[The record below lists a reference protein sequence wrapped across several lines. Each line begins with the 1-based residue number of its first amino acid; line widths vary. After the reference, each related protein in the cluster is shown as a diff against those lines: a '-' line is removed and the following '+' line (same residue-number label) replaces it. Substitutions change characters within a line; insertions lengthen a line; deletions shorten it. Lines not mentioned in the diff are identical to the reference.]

1 MALFGYKGVNASGS
15 SVKGS
20 MEAATARDLKTLLK
34 KDSVF
39 LTDFWEMGA
48 EQLEKESFSL
58 STSVS
63 LRPGGG
69 ISQVDMTT
77 VTRQLATLTRA
88 GIPLVESLSA
98 VIEQADKPPL
108 KVMLTGIRKSVN
120 EGESLADALSKYPK
134 HFTNIYINMVNA
146 GEQSGTLELVLERL
160 AEFME
165 SQAKIKSKIISAM
178 AYPIIMLVIGTAIL
192 GVMMGVVVPKVAVI
206 FDDFGQQLPWFTRAM
221 IFTSKIVSGYWWL
234 LIPCLIIIVAAFLLW
249 KKSDKGKPQWHKIM
263 LRLPVFGELILM
275 LAMGRFARTLGTMLS
290 SGVQMLRSL
299 EITKHILGNMQLEEV
314 IDGSIVAVREGVPL
328 NESIQKSLLFPPL
341 VTRMIAIG
349 EKSGQLESMLTNV
362 AEFYESRTDA
372 KIVLLT
378 SMLEPILIL
387 VMGLGAGSV
396 AFSILWP
403 ILKMNQFVT

>member
-1 MALFGYKGVNASGS
+1 MALFGYKGVSASGS

-20 MEAATARDLKTLLK
+20 MEAATSRDLKALLK
-34 KDSVF
+34 RDAVF
-39 LTDFWEMGA
+39 LTDLWEMGA
-48 EQLEKESFSL
+48 EQLEKKSFSL
-58 STSVS
+58 STSVN

-98 VIEQADKPPL
+98 VIDQADKPAL

-120 EGESLADALSKYPK
+120 EGESLSNAIARYPK
-134 HFTNIYINMVNA
+134 QFSNIYVNMVNA
-146 GEQSGTLELVLERL
+146 GEESGTLELVLERL

-165 SQAKIKSKIISAM
+165 NQAKVKSKIISAM
-178 AYPIIMLVIGTAIL
+178 AYPIIMVIIGTAIL
-192 GVMMGVVVPKVAVI
+192 GIMMGVVVPKVTVI
-206 FDDFGQQLPWFTRAM
+206 FQDFGQELPWFTRAL
-221 IFTSKIVSGYWWL
+221 IFVSKVISGYWWL
-234 LIPCLIIIVAAFLLW
+234 LIPGLIIMVAAFLVW
-249 KKSDKGKPQWHKIM
+249 KQSDKGKPYWHKIM

-299 EITKHILGNMQLEEV
+299 EIAKHILDNLQLEEV
-314 IDGSIVAVREGVPL
+314 IDGAIVAVREGVPL
-328 NESIQKSLLFPPL
+328 NESIQKSQLFPPL

-349 EKSGQLESMLTNV
+349 EKSGQLENMLTNV

-372 KIVLLT
+372 KIVMLT